1 MAIRSNNE
9 ILLRLL
15 ANHANLNDTAWREK
29 DQSAEYQVSRRHKR
43 TYGHIPSLLG
53 EGIVTRN
60 INIVRPLLDS
70 GGDPNS
76 TVATKLP
83 YPRRGRGSAVSEAIY
98 TGDVAMVQL
107 LHNAGADLH
116 FNTTLGLTHT
126 SLQLAVDLGHF
137 HIVQYLLKQG
147 VDVNASPYIWGA
159 GTTFQLAAADGS
171 VGIAEMLV
179 QHGADINAPCSKYE
193 GRTAFQGAAEHGQID
208 MLLFLFHNGVDIV
221 SDGGKQVQRAGELA
235 ESSGQIAAKSLVE
248 NFAETARLKAILA
261 L

>member
-1 MAIRSNNE
+1 VAIRSKNE
-9 ILLRLL
+9 VLIRWL

-29 DQSAEYQVSRRHKR
+29 DQSAEYQVSQRHRRI
-43 TYGHIPSLLG
+43 YGYLPSLLG
-53 EGIVTRN
+53 ESIVTRN
-60 INIVRPLLDS
+60 VNIVRLLLDS

-83 YPRRGRGSAVSEAIY
+83 YPRRGQWNAVSEAIY

-107 LHNAGADLH
+107 LHNAGVDLH
-116 FNTTLGLTHT
+116 FNATLGLTHT

-137 HIVQYLLKQG
+137 HIVHYLLKQG
-147 VDVNASPYIWGA
+147 VDVNAPPCIWGA
-159 GTTFQLAAADGS
+159 GTSLQLAAANGS
-171 VGIAEMLV
+171 VDIAEMLV

-193 GRTAFQGAAEHGQID
+193 GRTAFEGAAEHGQID

-221 SDGGKQVQRAGELA
+221 SHGGKQVQRAGELA

-248 NFAETARLKAILA
+248 KFAETARLKAILA